1 LTSLS
6 GFPAKDSEMSTMFNS
21 RRGFLKRALGSAA
34 GVALGADLRVALG
47 ADTLTIGVI
56 YVGPRG
62 DFGWN
67 ESHAV
72 GVQAL
77 KSLPGVK
84 VIEEERIPETVAV
97 ANTMESMIR
106 QDGAKLI
113 LGTSFGYF
121 NPFMVNLAK
130 KYPEV
135 EFRHPT
141 TLWSADKHPMNL
153 GGYFCYLDQA
163 HYVDGVA
170 AGLCTRS
177 GKIGL
182 VAAKPIPLV
191 LRTINSFTV
200 GARKVNPK
208 AIVQV
213 IFTGEWSLPVRE
225 GEATNSLVDAGCDV
239 IACHVDSPKV
249 VIETAELRNVR
260 SCGHN
265 VSQAKIGPKGFITG
279 AEAKYSTIYR
289 SFAENL
295 QKGQKLPNMLTGGF
309 DKDFVQNTPFGAGA
323 TEPARKAAAEA
334 TADVKAGKPVF
345 VGPVKDNKGN
355 VVIARTLPNYDPV
368 LDSMNY
374 LVEGVIGSASG

>member
-1 LTSLS
+1 
-6 GFPAKDSEMSTMFNS
+6 MSTMFNS

-345 VGPVKDNKGN
+345 VGPVRDNRGN
-355 VVIARTLPNYDPV
+355 VVIAKTLPNYDPV

-374 LVEGVIGSASG
+374 LIEGVIGSASG